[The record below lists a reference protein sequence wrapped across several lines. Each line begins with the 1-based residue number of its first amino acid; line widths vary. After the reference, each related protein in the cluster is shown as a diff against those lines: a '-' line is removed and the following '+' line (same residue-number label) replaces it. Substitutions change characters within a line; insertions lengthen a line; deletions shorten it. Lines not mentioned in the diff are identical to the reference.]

1 MFSSEC
7 GFTMMPPRAG
17 ITTSTD
23 FEDDALFELKD
34 DALFELDDDALL
46 ELDDDA
52 LFELFELVDVR
63 LLLDTCD
70 EDLFDLLT
78 LDDVVAPAGEAL
90 LIDLFI

>member
-23 FEDDALFELKD
+23 FEDGALFELKD
-34 DALFELDDDALL
+34 DALFELDV
-46 ELDDDA
+46 DA

-90 LIDLFI
+90 LTDLFI